1 MKLVLINHNT
11 KLKRECFN
19 TLNFDGV
26 SEAIRVSSERAF
38 VDSLSLTNDRYETV
52 IIMQF
57 CSNEIHFLCSD
68 DCASCTDCYLSCAHD
83 CVQEAP
89 IHQGYVSQD
98 HSPHVCRLLHAGCD
112 LIPLCKLAEQRFKI
126 YWTGTSEWMHLSDKH
141 KHIPP
146 HWLHIGLW
154 AHLVNAGK
162 CEALI
167 TLHHFSNQ
175 SRFHCDNK
183 KSVTESTLH
192 ALGSLS
198 DSVTVFSSLS
208 VASAVRAISLLSAE
222 IWPDDPVLRLAA
234 QVQDDSHNV
243 QTLPTTITVKA
254 VSSSLS
260 MEVEGSCSPDSTSGS
275 CIAGV
280 QIPSGWFQS
289 GETLSVQYGLPAQS
303 LTTSMWR

>member
-1 MKLVLINHNT
+1 MNTIHVRLTDTYDPNEPLWSALAYDGIWALALCLNRSIPSNALQGYSVGDYHNT

-192 ALGSLS
+192 A
-198 DSVTVFSSLS
+198 
-208 VASAVRAISLLSAE
+208 
-222 IWPDDPVLRLAA
+222 
-234 QVQDDSHNV
+234 
-243 QTLPTTITVKA
+243 
-254 VSSSLS
+254 
-260 MEVEGSCSPDSTSGS
+260 
-275 CIAGV
+275 
-280 QIPSGWFQS
+280 
-289 GETLSVQYGLPAQS
+289 PA
-303 LTTSMWR
+303 W